1 MIKTSPAAAIAQSAF
16 RVRWVFGNVS
26 DVLRAQIVEFW
37 LQEGAVAN
45 PHEAWRRSWEV
56 ACVLQQAE
64 EGRIEGACTVA
75 IRLDDRGV
83 SYGFVRLY
91 IRPASRRAGLNA
103 RLIEAMIE
111 GFKTMVHEPGAP
123 RHLVAT
129 LENRKFERRAAQKII
144 ARLGFVHVGTAATGE
159 LVMQC
164 DLAATRTC
172 LDE

>member
-1 MIKTSPAAAIAQSAF
+1 MIKTAPAATIGQSNF
-16 RVRWVFGNVS
+16 RVRWVFGNIS

-37 LQEGAVAN
+37 LREGAVTN

-56 ACVLQQAE
+56 ACVLQGAE
-64 EGRIEGACTVA
+64 SNDVEGACTVA
-75 IRLDDRGV
+75 IRLDDHGV

-91 IRPASRRAGLNA
+91 IRSASRRVGRNV
-103 RLIEAMIE
+103 RLMERMIE
-111 GFKTMVHEPGAP
+111 GFKTMVHETGAP

-129 LENRKFERRAAQKII
+129 LENRKIERRAAQRAI

-164 DLAATRTC
+164 DLTA
-172 LDE
+172 